1 MTDSGSPP
9 FPAAKD
15 DDDDDV
21 AWALSTAQVQWKR
34 GSQADAVV
42 WLRRAIDSAVSVGAT
57 WRAAELTRETD
68 ALEAYLV
75 RGASSGPPARPAQG
89 DVVIDDFDG
98 TDMMDEAVSLPP
110 DADMD
115 EVDGLLSGD
124 STDERTD
131 IDQQE
136 PDRLSRERLPYEIED
151 DPTEEE
157 AVTEIADDEIA
168 DEDIAEDDISEDE
181 LDPELTPRAQYVDS
195 SPSRFDSEAPTGSFP
210 APPRFTH
217 RPKATAVEV
226 DDDLEPAEE
235 AEPAE
240 EIEDEDEVE
249 VEPEP
254 ESEPEPEIEP
264 EPATVSEPEPATVS
278 EPEPRYEAD
287 EAGSVAPLGS
297 SGADPAAAQPEPE
310 PEPEAEPEPEPEPE
324 PAPEPEPEPA
334 PEPAEPLVAGV
345 LLSEVRGFE
354 DFPPETQVALAQAAR
369 VERLAK
375 DEEVGGF
382 GLALVLRGSVSVM
395 PAIADTACGTAG
407 PRELVYGRGTLADG
421 VALRLVANADETEVA
436 VWGFEAI
443 EPALADCPWVRDE
456 LQEVA
461 DKYQALAGVSMG
473 PMGDRLDDMLRGLV
487 LSRCQLMRLLPG
499 EVLVEKGKQVA
510 GLFIIGAG
518 RIELGNSGEPA
529 ERELG
534 PGEFLFAQQILGGG
548 KAPTGAR
555 AGAGG
560 ALLMATD
567 RHAAHELMVSV
578 PPLLEVLAG

>member
-1 MTDSGSPP
+1 MTDLGLPP

-21 AWALSTAQVQWKR
+21 AWALSTAHVQWKR

-75 RGASSGPPARPAQG
+75 SGPGPAVVAPAAQRN
-89 DVVIDDFDG
+89 VVIDDFDG
-98 TDMMDEAVSLPP
+98 TDIIDDAVSLPP

-131 IDQQE
+131 IDQQD
-136 PDRLSRERLPYEIED
+136 DRLSRERLPYEIEEE
-151 DPTEEE
+151 TAEEE
-157 AVTEIADDEIA
+157 VVTEISDDEIA
-168 DEDIAEDDISEDE
+168 DEDVAEDDIIDDE
-181 LDPELTPRAQYVDS
+181 VDAELTPRSDQVDEGS
-195 SPSRFDSEAPTGSFP
+195 LRFASEAPTANFP
-210 APPRFTH
+210 APAGLEQPTE
-217 RPKATAVEV
+217 ATAVEV
-226 DDDLEPAEE
+226 DDDIEPAEE

-240 EIEDEDEVE
+240 EIAEEPEAEPRRESDED
-249 VEPEP
+249 PSP
-254 ESEPEPEIEP
+254 
-264 EPATVSEPEPATVS
+264 T
-278 EPEPRYEAD
+278 
-287 EAGSVAPLGS
+287 PLRLGV
-297 SGADPAAAQPEPE
+297 ADPIPEPE
-310 PEPEAEPEPEPEPE
+310 PE
-324 PAPEPEPEPA
+324 

-354 DFPPETQVALAQAAR
+354 DFPPETQLALARAAR
-369 VERLAK
+369 VERLAN

-382 GLALVLRGSVSVM
+382 GLALVLHGSVSVM
-395 PAIADTACGTAG
+395 PAIADIACGSAAQG
-407 PRELVYGRGTLADG
+407 ELVYGRGTLADG
-421 VALRLVANADETEVA
+421 VALRLVANADATEVA
-436 VWGFEAI
+436 VWDFETI

-487 LSRCQLMRLLPG
+487 LARCQLLRLLPG
-499 EVLVEKGKQVA
+499 EVLVEKGKPVA

-518 RIELGNSGEPA
+518 RIELVNSGEPV

-548 KAPTGAR
+548 KAPIGAR